1 MALTLPTRPLGRTG
15 LAVSVLGLGT
25 VKLGRNEGVKY
36 PHGFELPTDDEARGL
51 IDAARELG
59 ISLIDTAPAYGAS
72 EERLGGLIA
81 DSRDDWTI
89 VTKAG
94 ETFADGRSSFD
105 FSPEAIAA
113 SVERSLK
120 RLRTDRVE
128 CVLIHSDGRDAEII
142 EHDGVLETLGDLR
155 SRGLCLSIGISTKT
169 LEGAMLALER
179 GAEVLMLAVNPQDR
193 SQLPA
198 VRAAAARGVG
208 VLVKKGLS
216 SGHLGDRPGD
226 RSRAV
231 RESMELSLGE
241 PGVSSVVVGT
251 INPEHLREN
260 VRAAIGAAASIPS
273 QPGDDV

>member
-1 MALTLPTRPLGRTG
+1 MALTLPTRALGRTG

-36 PHGFELPTDDEARGL
+36 PRGFELPTDDEARRLLDGARALGL
-51 IDAARELG
+51 NL
-59 ISLIDTAPAYGAS
+59 LDTAPAYGSS

-81 DSRDDWTI
+81 DSRDEWTI

-94 ETFADGRSSFD
+94 ETFENGQSSFD
-105 FSPEAIAA
+105 FSPEGIAA

-128 CVLIHSDGRDAEII
+128 CVLIHSDGRDEEII
-142 EHDGVLETLGDLR
+142 EHEGVLETLGDLR
-155 SRGLCLSIGISTKT
+155 SRGLCRCIGMSTKT
-169 LEGAMLALER
+169 LDGAMLALER
-179 GAEVLMLAVNPQDR
+179 GAEVLMLAVNPRDR
-193 SQLPA
+193 SQMPA

-231 RESMELSLGE
+231 RESMGLSLGE
-241 PGVSSVVVGT
+241 AGVSSVVVGT
-251 INPEHLREN
+251 INPGHLREN
-260 VRAAIGAAASIPS
+260 VEAAIGALASIPS
-273 QPGDDV
+273 PPGEAG